1 MNRLNL
7 ASFIIYAA
15 LVGLTAGCGG
25 ASGEVGGASA
35 SAPANNAATDS
46 RGAETARTQANTD
59 GANVDAANAAG
70 ANVPAAEAAG
80 ANGVTANPPPKKGVS
95 GAQTAK
101 MPEPQIGSGG
111 QDLFLFTKVRGA
123 IETDAELKG
132 SGIIL
137 DARNGVVV
145 LSGAVADEAR
155 RARAEQLARGVE
167 GVKSVKNELRISKS
181 GAPR

>member
-7 ASFIIYAA
+7 ASFM
-15 LVGLTAGCGG
+15 VGVGVLCLAAGCGG

-46 RGAETARTQANTD
+46 RGAETAQAQANTD
-59 GANVDAANAAG
+59 SANVNAANAPA
-70 ANVPAAEAAG
+70 ANVSAAEAAG
-80 ANGVTANPPPKKGVS
+80 ANGVTANSPPKKSVS
-95 GAQTAK
+95 GAQVTK

-111 QDLFLFTKVRGA
+111 NDLFLFTKVRGA

-137 DARNGVVV
+137 NASDGVVV

-155 RARAEQLARGVE
+155 KSRAEQLARGVE
-167 GVKSVKNELRISKS
+167 GVKGVRNELRISKS
-181 GAPR
+181 AAPR